1 MVTYQARLLPADE
14 IPMHYVGISGQS
26 PHHTRMTY
34 RGDPRV
40 GPMRCDPP
48 RKPDPQIFADLSVQI

>member
-40 GPMRCDPP
+40 GPMRCD
-48 RKPDPQIFADLSVQI
+48 ADLSVQI